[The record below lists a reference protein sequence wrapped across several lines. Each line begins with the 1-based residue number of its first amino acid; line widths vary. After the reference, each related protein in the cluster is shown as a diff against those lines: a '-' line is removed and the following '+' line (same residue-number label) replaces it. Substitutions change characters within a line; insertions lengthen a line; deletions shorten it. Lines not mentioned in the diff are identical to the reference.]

1 MRLNS
6 ITVCIELYISCEKY
20 FINPKKHLYIVIWY
34 IKRLYV
40 KQKDEN
46 FTNYRSHDIVLD
58 NYRIYRKVFEI
69 SFSHIC
75 SKQKDESTTN
85 CR

>member
-20 FINPKKHLYIVIWY
+20 FINPKKHLYIVISR
-34 IKRLYV
+34 ICN

-46 FTNYRSHDIVLD
+46 FTNCRSHDIVLD
-58 NYRIYRKVFEI
+58 NYRIYRRVFEI
-69 SFSHIC
+69 SFYHIC
-75 SKQKDESTTN
+75 SKQ
-85 CR
+85 